1 MIGDTDGNIIEV
13 YHQRAFSGLPA
24 KNADLDVV
32 IETRD
37 AEHVRDIMARLTAIG
52 FRCTLLG
59 SDAVMSP
66 M

>member
-1 MIGDTDGNIIEV
+1 MEV
-13 YHQRAFSGLPA
+13 DHQRAFSGLPA

-52 FRCTLLG
+52 FRCMLLG
-59 SDAVMSP
+59 RDATASP